1 MPILPSLTIRLSRP
15 RSGRTVLSV
24 TRADGSMTWAK
35 LHPGTELHDL
45 AHYAIESELEL
56 KDAFYG
62 ILAAGYAIEDFEARP
77 EERPDSLHPVNLP
90 RTSLQVEHLVN
101 LLLTELQSGAP
112 WPDFIPRFQDI
123 LQQSELPDMPLL
135 TEEKLQR
142 IREQL
147 NILRGRWNA
156 VAVGGAMEVGL
167 EF

>member
-1 MPILPSLTIRLSRP
+1 MPELPSLTIRFSRP
-15 RSGRTVLSV
+15 KSGRTVLSV
-24 TRADGSMTWAK
+24 TRSDGSMTWAK

-45 AHYAIESELEL
+45 AHYAIETELEL

-77 EERPDSLHPVNLP
+77 EERPDPLRPANLP

-112 WPDFIPRFQDI
+112 LQDFIPRFQEI
-123 LQQSELPDMPLL
+123 LRQSNLPEMLLL
-135 TEEKLQR
+135 TEEKLCR

-156 VAVGGAMEVGL
+156 VAVGGAMEL